1 MQAKLERRANWIDK
15 PNVSWL
21 VLLGRTKPG
30 VSRAQVR
37 ADLAVI
43 AGRIDHETPGR
54 KTTLQVQTGT
64 LLSMPEE
71 RQVVNG
77 VGGVLLAGVGMV
89 LLIACA
95 NVANLLLARAAGRNK
110 EIAIR
115 LSVGAEPRPPDSP
128 VADRKHADFACSA
141 ATWIVARGSGRFAAI
156 VRFVFAHLPR
166 GIPPLLSVT
175 SVPMCMFWVTRCD
188 DSADRNCLRPG
199 SGASKHPG
207 PM

>member
-1 MQAKLERRANWIDK
+1 MNREPFTVIGVAPAGFQGTEPVPAAFWAPLTMQAKLERRANWIDK

-43 AGRIDHETPGR
+43 AGRIDRETPGR

-71 RQVVNG
+71 RQIVNG
-77 VGGVLLAGVGMV
+77 VGAVLLAGVGIV

-95 NVANLLLARAAGRNK
+95 NVANLLLARAAGRQK

-115 LSVGAEPRPPDSP
+115 LSVGASRGRLIRQLLTESMLI
-128 VADRKHADFACSA
+128 ALLGGTLGS
-141 ATWIVARGSGRFAAI
+141 IVAVWYSRRF
-156 VRFVFAHLPR
+156 
-166 GIPPLLSVT
+166 G
-175 SVPMCMFWVTRCD
+175 D
-188 DSADRNCLRPG
+188 
-199 SGASKHPG
+199 
-207 PM
+207 